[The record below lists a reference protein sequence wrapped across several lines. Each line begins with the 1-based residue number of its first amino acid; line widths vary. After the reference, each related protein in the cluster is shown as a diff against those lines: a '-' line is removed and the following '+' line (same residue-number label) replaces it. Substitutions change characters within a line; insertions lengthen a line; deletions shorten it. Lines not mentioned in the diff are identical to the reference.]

1 MYIIKALCTAEP
13 CTYSIPSSPKKG
25 KKAWVITRKEFPK
38 KVTVPQSKPR
48 KPKIRKQSQWQSQLQ

>member
-13 CTYSIPSSPKKG
+13 CTYSISSPPFFWG
-25 KKAWVITRKEFPK
+25 GEKAWVITRKEFPK

-48 KPKIRKQSQWQSQLQ
+48 KV

>member
-25 KKAWVITRKEFPK
+25 EEGMGNHKERVSEKSNRAPK
-38 KVTVPQSKPR
+38 
-48 KPKIRKQSQWQSQLQ
+48 

>member
-13 CTYSIPSSPKKG
+13 CTYSISSPPQKKG
-25 KKAWVITRKEFPK
+25 EKAWVITRKEFPK

-48 KPKIRKQSQWQSQLQ
+48 KV

>member
-13 CTYSIPSSPKKG
+13 YTYLPPKKG
-25 KKAWVITRKEFPK
+25 EKAWVITRKEFPK

-48 KPKIRKQSQWQSQLQ
+48 KV

>member
-13 CTYSIPSSPKKG
+13 CTYSIPSPPKG
-25 KKAWVITRKEFPK
+25 EEGMGNHKERVSE

-48 KPKIRKQSQWQSQLQ
+48 KV

>member
-13 CTYSIPSSPKKG
+13 CTYSISSPPQKG
-25 KKAWVITRKEFPK
+25 EKAWVITRKEFLK

-48 KPKIRKQSQWQSQLQ
+48 KV